1 MSEDSDKKIKILIVD
16 DDEFLVNMY
25 AAKFAKS
32 GADVEA
38 FKSGEA
44 LIERLKSDPKADIIL
59 LDIVIP
65 GLDGVATLQK
75 IRDEKLAETV
85 PVVML
90 TNQSDEKDISRTST
104 LGVSGYIVKAAAT
117 PSEVVD
123 EVLKIIKK

>member
-1 MSEDSDKKIKILIVD
+1 MSESTDKKIKIYVVD

-25 AAKFAKS
+25 AAKFSKS

-44 LIERLKSDPKADIIL
+44 LIEKLKSDANVDIIL

-65 GLDGVATLQK
+65 GMSGVDTLQK
-75 IRDEKLAETV
+75 IRDEKLAEGV

-90 TNQSDEKDISRTST
+90 TNQSDEKDISRTSN

-117 PSEVVD
+117 PSEVVE